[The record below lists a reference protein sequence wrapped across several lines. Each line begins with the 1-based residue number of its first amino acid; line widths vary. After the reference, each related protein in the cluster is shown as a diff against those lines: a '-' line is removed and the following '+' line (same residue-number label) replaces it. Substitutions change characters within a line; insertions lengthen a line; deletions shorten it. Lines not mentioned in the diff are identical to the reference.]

1 MLSPAGGAGK
11 GAAGSF
17 CAPALAGS
25 PSHVRSPVGPRTLG
39 VRSAP
44 STLVGQAITEI
55 ISPGH
60 VYTLPAAPTTDQD
73 G

>member
-1 MLSPAGGAGK
+1 
-11 GAAGSF
+11 
-17 CAPALAGS
+17 
-25 PSHVRSPVGPRTLG
+25 LG